1 MTDTRHCS
9 ELYDDFLNRYPIDS
23 LPEMT
28 LDEYSNTNQTSFC
41 FQLESKT
48 QELGSIW
55 GGSAYKFGIY
65 RYAKTPKGTGG
76 WLRSDDMYAWYGKYG
91 NSREEA
97 YARVNSIVT
106 EVATLASKGDFESID
121 YIDLGPAV
129 KWKIAFLYSNRSLVG
144 IFNPDML
151 RAAAKSKGLD
161 VTDARLSALHR
172 GLMQLKPE
180 GMDVFEYSAHLWSE
194 AKKEIENTRNV
205 WLYSPGEKASNWDND
220 RERNTMSIGWSD
232 IEDLR
237 QYKTKT
243 DIQKALQSVYDS
255 DKEYK
260 SNSKCCY
267 DFVHAIK
274 AGDIVIARNGVMEI
288 LGVGVVQ
295 SDYMFAP
302 ESDEFPNIRE
312 VSWYHTGHW
321 GSPEQMPRN
330 TLVCKDSKFYND
342 VMQLIMSENMNHP
355 LVKLLRAKKQI
366 VLQGA
371 PGTGKTYKT
380 SELAVRLCS
389 PQFAQW
395 DDRKALMAEYRRLSD
410 AGRVGFVTFHQSLD
424 YEEFIEGLRPEPVQP
439 SGITYTPQPG
449 IFACMAYNAF
459 MATVKKQ
466 DSTVNDLMDFDE
478 AVQQMLDDI
487 SSGRLTQLSTK
498 TGQTLNRLSVSPQK
512 NIRFK
517 TGGERHYTASI
528 SRLKALYQHYKSTK
542 SLDQMANIHDGIRDV
557 IGGCNASGYWAVL
570 HEIVGRMEAFNK
582 ENTDETITAIDA
594 ESPEMP
600 QMASLMDELMNRP
613 ELLDAESADAY
624 VLVIDEINRGN
635 VSKVFGELI
644 TLLESDKRIGEE
656 NALSV
661 TLPYSRR
668 RFGVPSN
675 LYIIATM
682 NTADRSI
689 GYLDYAIRR
698 RFGFETLKSDRAI
711 LESYPY
717 ESEQLRQS
725 ALKLYDDVA
734 DVMEKNVN
742 PSFDAA
748 DLMPGHSYFLA
759 IDSDSLEIKLQ
770 SEIKPLLQE
779 YCNDGLLVSGK
790 DKSEITGIIA
800 NLSLNNI

>member
-9 ELYDDFLNRYPIDS
+9 ELYDEFLNRYPLDS
-23 LPEMT
+23 LHEMT
-28 LDEYSNTNQTSFC
+28 LDEYSNTDRTSFC
-41 FQLESKT
+41 FRLESKT

-55 GGSAYKFGIY
+55 GGSSYKFGIY

-91 NSREEA
+91 DSREEA
-97 YARVNSIVT
+97 YARVNSLVT

-151 RAAAKSKGLD
+151 RAAARSKGID
-161 VTDARLSALHR
+161 VTDVRLSALHR
-172 GLMQLKPE
+172 ELMQLKPKD
-180 GMDVFEYSAHLWSE
+180 MDVFEYSEHLWTE

-205 WLYSPGEKASNWDND
+205 WLYSPGENAYNWDND
-220 RERNTMSIGWSD
+220 RERNIMSIGWCD
-232 IEDLR
+232 IGNLL
-237 QYKTKT
+237 QYKSKN
-243 DIQKALQSVYDS
+243 DIKKALQSAYDS
-255 DKEYK
+255 DKEYG

-267 DFVHAIK
+267 DFAHNIK
-274 AGDIVIARNGVMEI
+274 AGDIVIARKGVTGI
-288 LGVGVVQ
+288 LGVGTVQ

-302 ESDEFPNIRE
+302 ELEEFPNVRE
-312 VSWYHTGHW
+312 VSWLHTGCW
-321 GSPEQMPRN
+321 WSPEQMPRN
-330 TLVCKDSKFYND
+330 TLVRKDFNFYNYA
-342 VMQLIMSENMNHP
+342 MQLIYAENMNHP
-355 LVKLLRAKKQI
+355 LVKLLRTKKQI

-395 DDRKALMAEYRRLSD
+395 DDRKALMDEYRRLSD
-410 AGRVGFVTFHQSLD
+410 EGRVGFVTFHQSLD

-449 IFACMAYNAF
+449 IFTRMAYNAF
-459 MATVKKQ
+459 MAAVKKQ

-478 AVQQMLDDI
+478 AVQQMIDDI

-498 TGQTLNRLSVSPQK
+498 TGQTLNGLSVSPQK

-517 TGGERHYTASI
+517 AGGERHYTASI
-528 SRLKALYQHYKSTK
+528 SRLKALYQHYNSTE

-613 ELLDAESADAY
+613 ELLDAENADAY

-661 TLPYSRR
+661 ILPYSRR

-698 RFGFETLKSDRAI
+698 RFGFETLVSDRSV

-725 ALKLYDDVA
+725 TLDLYDKVSEI
-734 DVMEKNVN
+734 MRKNVN

-759 IDSDSLEIKLQ
+759 KDRDSLKIKLQ
-770 SEIKPLLQE
+770 FEIKPLLQE

-790 DKSEITGIIA
+790 DKSEITDTISGLA
-800 NLSLNNI
+800 L

>member
-9 ELYDDFLNRYPIDS
+9 ELYDEFLNRYPLDS
-23 LPEMT
+23 LHEMT
-28 LDEYSNTNQTSFC
+28 LDEYTNTDRTSFC
-41 FQLESKT
+41 FRLESKT

-55 GGSAYKFGIY
+55 GGSSYKFGIY

-91 NSREEA
+91 DSREEA
-97 YARVNSIVT
+97 YARVNSLVT

-151 RAAAKSKGLD
+151 RAAAKSKGIDMTD
-161 VTDARLSALHR
+161 VRLSALHR
-172 GLMQLKPE
+172 ELMQLKPKN
-180 GMDVFEYSAHLWSE
+180 MDVFEYSEHLWTE
-194 AKKEIENTRNV
+194 AKKEMENTRNV
-205 WLYSPGEKASNWDND
+205 WLYSPGENAYNWDND
-220 RERNTMSIGWSD
+220 RERNIMSIGWCD
-232 IEDLR
+232 IGNLL
-237 QYKTKT
+237 QYKTKN
-243 DIQKALQSVYDS
+243 DIKKALQSAYDS
-255 DKEYK
+255 DKEYG

-267 DFVHAIK
+267 DFAHNIK
-274 AGDIVIARNGVMEI
+274 AGDIVIARKGVTGI
-288 LGVGVVQ
+288 LGVGTVQ

-302 ESDEFPNIRE
+302 ELEEFPNVRE
-312 VSWYHTGHW
+312 VSWIHTGCW
-321 GSPEQMPRN
+321 WSPEQMPRN
-330 TLVCKDSKFYND
+330 TLVRKDFNFYNYA
-342 VMQLIMSENMNHP
+342 MQLIYAENMNHP
-355 LVKLLRAKKQI
+355 LVKLLRTKKQI

-395 DDRKALMAEYRRLSD
+395 DDRKALMEEYRRLSD
-410 AGRVGFVTFHQSLD
+410 EGRVGFVTFHQSLD

-449 IFACMAYNAF
+449 IFTRMAYNAF

-478 AVQQMLDDI
+478 AVQQMIDDI
-487 SSGRLTQLSTK
+487 SSERLTQLSTK
-498 TGQTLNRLSVSPQK
+498 TGQILNELSVSQQK

-517 TGGERHYTASI
+517 AGGERHYTASI
-528 SRLKALYQHYKSTK
+528 SRLKALYQHYKSTE

-570 HEIVGRMEAFNK
+570 HEIVGRIEAFNK

-600 QMASLMDELMNRP
+600 QMASLMDELMNRS
-613 ELLDAESADAY
+613 ELLDAENADAY

-698 RFGFETLKSDRAI
+698 RFGFETLVSDRTV

-725 ALKLYDDVA
+725 ALDLYDKVSEI
-734 DVMEKNVN
+734 MRKNVN

-759 IDSDSLEIKLQ
+759 KDRDSLNIKLQ
-770 SEIKPLLQE
+770 FEIRPLLQE

-790 DKSEITGIIA
+790 DKSEITDTISGLA
-800 NLSLNNI
+800 L